1 MPPTDPWHG
10 GSDHERPG
18 AAGTH
23 VGDGS
28 LFRRS
33 PDVSV
38 IGVGPGHTILRLT
51 QRNQAAAI
59 RSPSIW
65 TLDLL
70 AHFGQP
76 RTLSSWLT
84 RWPAE
89 QRNAA
94 TGVFARALT
103 RGLLVTA
110 GTGTG
115 TGDSDSDGDGD
126 GTDDGT
132 DEMVR
137 TLFVE
142 LDRLRSQL
150 RSADGPVLSE
160 LLGSD
165 QALPRLVLHTSH
177 LLVRDVADRLEAGT
191 RARLRRRASEIVPSG
206 VPLRLHL
213 GCGPHRLPG
222 WVNVDLRDPAAD
234 LRLDVRAGLPFD
246 DGAVTAVYLAHILEH
261 VEYPDEALRVLRECW
276 RALGDGGLL
285 RVAVPDLR
293 SFLDAYAA
301 GDDGFFEYFERRW
314 ERVPAPTPLASFL
327 HHAGAG
333 EFPWVADRHRFGYDE
348 RTLGELLREAGF
360 TDVRRCS
367 AGDSS
372 LADPNLDYSWA
383 NGAAVHGRPL
393 SLIMEA
399 KVVRQ

>member
-1 MPPTDPWHG
+1 M
-10 GSDHERPG
+10 
-18 AAGTH
+18 
-23 VGDGS
+23 
-28 LFRRS
+28 
-33 PDVSV
+33 
-38 IGVGPGHTILRLT
+38 
-51 QRNQAAAI
+51 
-59 RSPSIW
+59 W

-70 AHFGQP
+70 AHFGHP
-76 RTLSSWLT
+76 RTTSSWLT

-89 QRNAA
+89 HQNAA
-94 TGVFARALT
+94 EGVFGLALT
-103 RGLLVTA
+103 RGLLVA
-110 GTGTG
+110 ADPVGDMDGGTDGS
-115 TGDSDSDGDGD
+115 TGDH
-126 GTDDGT
+126 TDDGT
-132 DEMVR
+132 AEMVQ

-142 LDRLRSQL
+142 LDRLRAHL
-150 RSADGPVLSE
+150 RSADGTVLSE
-160 LLGSD
+160 VLGSD

-177 LLVRDVADRLEAGT
+177 LLVRDVADRLEAGM
-191 RARLRRRASEIVPSG
+191 RERLRTQARAIASSG
-206 VPLRLHL
+206 DPLRLHL

-246 DGAVTAVYLAHILEH
+246 DGAAVAVYLAHILEH
-261 VEYPDEALRVLRECW
+261 VEYPDEARRVLRECC
-276 RALGDGGLL
+276 RTLGDGGLL
-285 RVAVPDLR
+285 RVAVPDLC

-314 ERVPAPTPLASFL
+314 EREPAPTPLASFL

-348 RTLGELLREAGF
+348 RTLGELLRDAGF

-367 AGDSS
+367 AGDTS

-383 NGAAVHGRPL
+383 NGAAVRGRPF